1 MLLKIYLN
9 LVTGLWG
16 KWGTWYFE
24 SKKLRANSSVWNTF
38 YVSESDWQ
46 GMARHIKAQ
55 SKVNKKW
62 TPPPPLRRDRDPLW
76 WPGEHSVS
84 VGVEPVE
91 CNLHVVA
98 ELPGRH
104 LRSGL
109 SHQTDVYQQSH
120 IKYWHWIIPW
130 VPLSHQELV
139 KSKLES
145 ESLSCNLSFLSLFFH
160 KKMQF
165 HIFLDCCTKFYW
177 MRRVNIYL

>member
-62 TPPPPLRRDRDPLW
+62 TPPPPLKEGPRSSLVTW
-76 WPGEHSVS
+76 WALRLRWCRACWMQPPRCGWAPWATSPERSVPS
-84 VGVEPVE
+84 DW
-91 CNLHVVA
+91 C
-98 ELPGRH
+98 LPTI
-104 LRSGL
+104 S
-109 SHQTDVYQQSH
+109 YQ
-120 IKYWHWIIPW
+120 ILTLNY
-130 VPLSHQELV
+130 PLSPSLSPRTCQIKV
-139 KSKLES
+139 GKRKLE
-145 ESLSCNLSFLSLFFH
+145 LQFF
-160 KKMQF
+160 
-165 HIFLDCCTKFYW
+165 IFIIIFS
-177 MRRVNIYL
+177 

>member
-1 MLLKIYLN
+1 MFQN
-9 LVTGLWG
+9 LIG
-16 KWGTWYFE
+16 K
-24 SKKLRANSSVWNTF
+24 A
-38 YVSESDWQ
+38 WQ

-139 KSKLES
+139 NQSWKAKAGVAIYHFYHYFFIRRCNFIYFWIAA
-145 ESLSCNLSFLSLFFH
+145 LSSIGWGEWTF
-160 KKMQF
+160 
-165 HIFLDCCTKFYW
+165 IYKFKHPA
-177 MRRVNIYL
+177 NTNSH